1 MYKENMNIFNHF
13 IDTLKTVLVTRATD
27 INGRSDRPEYWWF
40 TLYACIVFGL
50 LAVVDYYVIGFT
62 FWSILD
68 PFGEMKESGVLVA
81 LFTLGTLVQSICLT
95 ARRLHDRGHSGW
107 WQLMLIEPFLNFI
120 VIYRLVRSAKDT
132 PKYLKYKNPY
142 GKLPK

>member
-1 MYKENMNIFNHF
+1 MNIIKHF
-13 IDTLKTVLVTRATD
+13 IDTMKTVLVTRATD

-50 LAVVDYYVIGFT
+50 LAVVDYHVIGFT
-62 FWSILD
+62 FFSILD
-68 PFGEMKESGVLVA
+68 PFGDLNESGVLVA

-107 WQLMLIEPFLNFI
+107 WQLLFFVPILNFI
-120 VIYRLVRSAKDT
+120 PLYWLVRDAKDT
-132 PKYLKYKNPY
+132 PDALTYENPY
-142 GKLPK
+142 GFRY

>member
-1 MYKENMNIFNHF
+1 MKFINHF
-13 IDTLKTVLVTRATD
+13 INTMKTVLVTRATD

-40 TLYACIVFGL
+40 SLYAIIVLGL
-50 LAVVDYYVIGFT
+50 LAVVDNYVLGFT
-62 FWSILD
+62 FFSILE
-68 PFGEMKESGVLVA
+68 PWGEMKESGVLVL
-81 LFTLGTLVQSICLT
+81 LFTLGTLVQSITLT

-107 WQLMLIEPFLNFI
+107 WQLMFIVPLLNFI
-120 VIYRLVRSAKDT
+120 VFYWLVRSAKDT

>member
-1 MYKENMNIFNHF
+1 MSHF
-13 IDTLKTVLVTRATD
+13 IDIMKTVLVTRATD

-62 FWSILD
+62 FFSILD
-68 PFGEMKESGVLVA
+68 PFGELNESGVLVA
-81 LFTLGTLVQSICLT
+81 LFTVATLVQSICLN

-107 WQLMLIEPFLNFI
+107 WQLGFIVPFLNFI
-120 VIYRLVRSAKDT
+120 VIYWLVRDAKDT
-132 PKYLKYKNPY
+132 PDALTYENPY
-142 GKLPK
+142 GFRY